1 MTRLIFKYDI
11 YVRHLLYL
19 FTIWKLE
26 VVSVGKQIGKGPILG
41 KDQYTVFFVRVIVI
55 CDTPHYV
62 DWISVLCRCALI
74 SKSEV

>member
-1 MTRLIFKYDI
+1 MLGIYYICLQYGSWRLFPLASK
-11 YVRHLLYL
+11 
-19 FTIWKLE
+19 
-26 VVSVGKQIGKGPILG
+26 LG